1 MSEFAS
7 TVGFVVIVILYAS
20 VGVLAVFGSIF
31 VTQKLFSPRHE
42 QVFYGL
48 FLVAIAAFY
57 LAFAAY
63 FGARASWAVE
73 STAVALFA
81 MLGLA
86 GTRLPAAL
94 ILGYPLHGL
103 WDLLHEWHAHA
114 SAVIV
119 APEQLTPIPLGY
131 GVFCLVFDIGIAA
144 YFVTAKTTWI
154 EDWKAQQFTPQA

>member
-1 MSEFAS
+1 M
-7 TVGFVVIVILYAS
+7 
-20 VGVLAVFGSIF
+20 
-31 VTQKLFSPRHE
+31 
-42 QVFYGL
+42 
-48 FLVAIAAFY
+48 AIAAFY

-73 STAVALFA
+73 STAVALFV

-94 ILGYPLHGL
+94 ILRYPLHGL

-114 SAVIV
+114 SAVFV

-154 EDWKAQQFTPQA
+154 EDWKAQQFTPRA